1 MTNCYLFSEDF
12 VVIITNIV
20 VVLSVAIKRVVC
32 IIIFVEIILLDIDK
46 FECSYPLSNI
56 GLIFMSQGPQKDS
69 FVTKPTRF

>member
-46 FECSYPLSNI
+46 FKYRNDVSVSEA
-56 GLIFMSQGPQKDS
+56 
-69 FVTKPTRF
+69 FVLFKVNK